1 LSAKYQESQIMN
13 ALTQTMQTYFHGEK
27 MEAWLFIVPLG
38 VLALLF
44 CAGLLKTDRSPFIVG
59 FTSPVILLGLVLLIT
74 GGTVALRT
82 DSQLA
87 QLVAQ
92 MASAPAQFAAEETA
106 RMAKVNAAWP
116 IYLITWVS
124 FVAVGLILRFALSAP
139 WAHGLG
145 IALVL
150 FGGFGLVIDGFAER
164 RAKVYTNSLAQFV
177 AAQPAVSPASA
188 KP

>member
-1 LSAKYQESQIMN
+1 MS

-44 CAGLLKTDRSPFIVG
+44 SAGLLKTDRSPFIVG
-59 FTSPVILLGLVLLIT
+59 FTTPAIVLGLVLLVT

-87 QLVAQ
+87 QLIAQ
-92 MASAPAQFAAEETA
+92 MASAPAQFAAEESA

-116 IYLITWVS
+116 IYLATWVG
-124 FVAVGLILRFALSAP
+124 FVVIGVLLRFALSAP

-164 RAKVYTNSLAQFV
+164 RAKVYTESLAQFA
-177 AAQPAVSPASA
+177 AAQSVAPPAQA